1 MLGRLVGYEFL
12 RSHLALSAFPCE
24 RPVRIASV
32 TKILQRPDGL
42 DVPAA
47 VAPDSQAPLAHILFA
62 LKHEGINLQILAQA
76 LPQVLA
82 TQIIEAFCSRP
93 ASKYIRIAAYLWE
106 QFAGHELQ
114 GVPNAIGPYVDLFD
128 AKKYL
133 TGRRQRNTKWRVDF
147 NGLGGIG
154 YCPTVER
161 TSLITELLEKDT
173 LQRAQ
178 EFIEGLDPELLE
190 RTMSWSYL
198 NETESSFAIE
208 SEKPSTSKAQAFAE
222 LLQQAH
228 SGTPVMEDYL
238 VELQNLAV
246 TNPLDHDVQ
255 FRTRQNWL
263 RGPGRGVLGITY
275 VPPEPGLVP
284 ELMQAIMDLVNDP
297 PPGQSPLVM
306 GALAS
311 FAFVFVHPF
320 MDGNGRLSRFLF
332 HKAVCQSEV
341 LQQGLVLP
349 ISSAMKRNEA
359 DYLQALKS
367 FSAPARRLW
376 EVTML
381 DEEHFAFRF
390 KGDASIYRYWNATA
404 CVAFGL
410 RMAEQALE
418 KDLRQ
423 ESGYLQ
429 KYDAIW
435 RRVNARIDLNSNALS
450 LLVRLCLQNEG
461 RLFNAKRNGFLAK
474 GYKEETLAMVESIAM
489 SVMAGRDDDGDGLD
503 EIPPCAAE

>member
-1 MLGRLVGYEFL
+1 M
-12 RSHLALSAFPCE
+12 
-24 RPVRIASV
+24 
-32 TKILQRPDGL
+32 
-42 DVPAA
+42 
-47 VAPDSQAPLAHILFA
+47 PLAHILFA

-76 LPQVLA
+76 LPQVPAL
-82 TQIIEAFCSRP
+82 QIIEAFCASP

-106 QFAGHELQ
+106 QWGGRELE
-114 GVPNAIGPYVDLFD
+114 GVPHAIGPYVDLFD
-128 AKKYL
+128 CKKYL
-133 TGRRQRNTKWRVDF
+133 TGRRQRNAKWRVDF
-147 NGLGGIG
+147 NGLGNIR

-161 TSLITELLEKDT
+161 TRVITELLEKDT
-173 LQRAQ
+173 LAHAQ
-178 EFIEGLDPELLE
+178 EFIQGLNPELLE

-198 NETESSFAIE
+198 SETESSFAIE
-208 SEKPSTSKAQAFAE
+208 REKPTTNKAEAFAE
-222 LLQQAH
+222 LLKQAH
-228 SGTPVMEDYL
+228 DSAPVTEDYL

-255 FRTRQNWL
+255 FRARQNWL
-263 RGPGRGVLGITY
+263 RGPGSGVLGVTY

-284 ELMQAIMDLVNDP
+284 ELMQSVMDLVNDP

-311 FAFVFVHPF
+311 FAFVFIHPF

-332 HKAVCQSEV
+332 HKAVCQSDV

-381 DEEHFAFRF
+381 DEENFAFRF
-390 KGDASIYRYWNATA
+390 KGDASIYRYWDATA

-410 RMAEQALE
+410 RMAEQSLE

-423 ESGYLQ
+423 ESDYLQ
-429 KYDAIW
+429 KYDAIA
-435 RRVNARIDLNSNALS
+435 RRVNERIDLNSNVLS

-461 RLFNAKRNGFLAK
+461 RLSNAKRKGFLAK
-474 GYKEETLAMVESIAM
+474 GYREETLAVVEEIAM
-489 SVMAGRDDDGDGLD
+489 SVMAGLEDDEDGAD
-503 EIPPCAAE
+503 EIPPYPSFD